1 MIAMIPVTCTTA
13 MTRTTAA
20 AGHAGPAP
28 CPAPEAAVTAS
39 ATTAPAATAPEAP
52 VTAYAPA
59 PGAVVTAPA
68 PGPAA
73 DDAAVKE
80 RRTVELLTE
89 EGWFVVCRAGVLE
102 PGRGVAA
109 LLPGGGQAALFRD
122 SADRVWAIG
131 NVDPFTGAA
140 VLAHGLLGSREGRPY
155 VASPLLKQRFDLADG
170 RCLDDE
176 AVAVAAYRVR
186 VT

>member
-1 MIAMIPVTCTTA
+1 MIAMTPVTCTTA

-59 PGAVVTAPA
+59 PGPAV
-68 PGPAA
+68 
-73 DDAAVKE
+73 DDAAVEE

-89 EGWFVVCRAGVLE
+89 EGWFAVCRAGVLQ

-109 LLPGGGQAALFRD
+109 LLPGGRQAALFRD

-155 VASPLLKQRFDLADG
+155 VASPLLKQRFDLSDG